1 MILKKLQISRN
12 GYILISSIL
21 YILGIICMILP
32 QTTHLLFC
40 IISGVILIS
49 YGIIKIIGYFS
60 NDLFCLAFQHD
71 LASGIF
77 LIVSALIILIY
88 NHRMYSYLPMEIGGL
103 ILLDSLLKIQTA
115 GDAKKFGLEK
125 WYWILGI
132 SLITGL
138 FGFLTIMCTFHKN
151 MPLRFILG
159 CALLSEGF
167 MSHYLI
173 HSTVKKEKIIY

>member
-1 MILKKLQISRN
+1 MVFPQITHSLF
-12 GYILISSIL
+12 YIIN
-21 YILGIICMILP
+21 
-32 QTTHLLFC
+32 
-40 IISGVILIS
+40 GVILIS
-49 YGIIKIIGYFS
+49 YGIIKIIGYYS

-71 LASGIF
+71 LANGVF
-77 LIVSALIILIY
+77 LIVSGLIILIY
-88 NHRMYSYLPMEIGGL
+88 HHRMYSYLPMEIGGL
-103 ILLDSLLKIQTA
+103 ILLDSLLKIQTS

-125 WYWILGI
+125 WYRILI
-132 SLITGL
+132 FSLITGL

-173 HSTVKKEKIIY
+173 HITVKKREDHLLAYKNN